1 VPGRSSKGY
10 SREPTY
16 QEETGGR
23 AHPVG
28 WGPKAKSSHRW
39 RSGKGIP
46 ERRKDLGKGI
56 ETGKCRVPCAQT
68 QKFCGVERVGLSRR
82 QEERL
87 NSEALESESV
97 FCTHSFSK

>member
-1 VPGRSSKGY
+1 LD
-10 SREPTY
+10 RE
-16 QEETGGR
+16 R
-23 AHPVG
+23 
-28 WGPKAKSSHRW
+28 GPKAKSSHRW

-46 ERRKDLGKGI
+46 DRRKDLGKGI

-87 NSEALESESV
+87 NSEALESERVCSV
-97 FCTHSFSK
+97 HIHSQSNQDSHSLSQF